1 MRLTP
6 TWLLL
11 PLSLLYLTLAT
22 LYNATNPLF
31 EAPDEIWHYLY
42 VRHLAEGRGLP
53 VQAPRHSHLLAQQEA
68 GQPPLYY
75 ATAALLTFWAPRAD
89 LAALVVENLHATIG
103 HPSVPGNKNRFVHGP
118 AERFPWTGE
127 VLTVHLV
134 RATSTLWGLLTV
146 LLTYALARQ
155 IGVSPALALSASLT
169 VALIPQFLYMT
180 SAVNNDSAAAATGA
194 LLLWSAL
201 RTSQRPPTIRG
212 ALGLGAV
219 LGLATLAK
227 PSSLVGAV
235 LVAAALGLAAR
246 HTARPWPTLL
256 RSLVLAGLATLAVC
270 GWWFGRNVLLYG
282 ELVPLRVFLGRA
294 RLDDEVPSLAQVLAD
309 LPGLFASFW
318 ALFGWF
324 SVPAPPEDYVH
335 FGLLSLLAVLG
346 WLVHASRVVRR
357 TLLGRSHRLS
367 AAAGKRPA
375 ADPRSPAVDRLPPA
389 AVALVALWALLV
401 LGALLRYRLIVL
413 AFQGR
418 LLFAAVSAI
427 ALLLVLGWWGL
438 SARRAALL
446 PLALALSLLWPALR
460 SPWTML
466 IPAYAPP
473 PVRHDPTPN
482 PPLQARFGP
491 GIGLRQAVVAPTT
504 LAPGEEITVALDW
517 QALAPLDRPYSL
529 SLQLL
534 DWQNRPLTQVDT
546 FPGYGAYATTLW
558 QPGDRFTD
566 RYRLRLPPETPVPA
580 QARLVLVIYW
590 RPSMARLPVLDAAG
604 RPQGDH
610 LPLARL
616 RLRGPQDPTPRPGPV
631 FGEAIR
637 LLSAAVETPA
647 VRPGE
652 AVRGRLLY
660 QCLAPLA
667 GDYTVFVHLVG
678 PAGLVAQDDSPP
690 RRGAYPTSLWEPGD
704 LVEHAFAFTLPA
716 DLSPGLYQLVTGW
729 YDLATGQRLSTAAG
743 DALAIGTVEVQ
754 PAATGPQAPARAPGP
769 P

>member
-11 PLSLLYLTLAT
+11 PLSLLYLALAT
-22 LYNATNPLF
+22 LYNAANPLF

-89 LAALVVENLHATIG
+89 LAALAVENLHATIG

-155 IGVSPALALSASLT
+155 VGGSPVLALSASLT
-169 VALIPQFLYMT
+169 VALLPQFLYVT

-194 LLLWSAL
+194 LLLWLAL
-201 RTSQRPPTIRG
+201 RTSQRPPTSRG
-212 ALGLGAV
+212 ALGLGAA
-219 LGLATLAK
+219 LGLAILAK

-246 HTARPWPTLL
+246 HTAQPRPALL
-256 RSLVLAGLATLAVC
+256 RSLALAGLATLAVC
-270 GWWFGRNVLLYG
+270 GWWFGRNVVLYG
-282 ELVPLRVFLGRA
+282 EIVPLRVFLGRA

-324 SVPAPPEDYVH
+324 SVLAPPEDYVH
-335 FGLLSLLAVLG
+335 YGLLSLLAVLG
-346 WLVHASRVVRR
+346 WLVHASMAVRR
-357 TLLGRSHRLS
+357 ALRRRSPRL
-367 AAAGKRPA
+367 ATA
-375 ADPRSPAVDRLPPA
+375 ADPSLRAGDALSPA
-389 AVALVALWALLV
+389 AVALVALWALLI
-401 LGALLRYRLIVL
+401 LGALLRYRLVVL

-438 SARRAALL
+438 SARRGTLL
-446 PLALALSLLWPALR
+446 PLALALSLFGPAVR

-473 PVRHDPTPN
+473 PVSHEPAPT

-491 GIGLRQAVVAPTT
+491 GIGLRQAVVEPTT
-504 LAPGEEITVALDW
+504 LAPGEEVTVTLDW
-517 QALAPLDRPYSL
+517 QALASLDRPYSL

-534 DWQNRPLTQVDT
+534 DWQDRPLTQLDT
-546 FPGYGAYATTLW
+546 FPGYGARATTLW

-566 RYRLRLPPETPVPA
+566 RYRLRLPPGTPVPA
-580 QARLVLVIYW
+580 QARLILVVYW
-590 RPSMARLPVLDAAG
+590 RPAMQRLPVLDQTG
-604 RPQGDH
+604 RPQSDH
-610 LPLARL
+610 LLLARL

-652 AVRGRLLY
+652 TVRGRLLY
-660 QCLAPLA
+660 QCLAPMA

-704 LVEHAFAFTLPA
+704 LVEHPFALTLPA
-716 DLSPGLYQLVTGW
+716 DLSPGLYRLVSGW
-729 YDLATGQRLSTAAG
+729 YDLATGQRLPAETA
-743 DALAIGTVEVQ
+743 DALPIGTVEVQ
-754 PAATGPQAPARAPGP
+754 PAATGPP
-769 P
+769 